1 MPAKHDHNVPCS
13 VNRVLPDVVDHGLVN
28 FGALVMMTY
37 EPGYLAAAT
46 LLAGAIGLEGRL
58 YGRRWA
64 LFAGFAAMSAG
75 YGLVVANGVFAPR
88 GLGIPEGAFGPAAA
102 ICFAGV
108 ALLEWLL
115 PRRGDRANHFV
126 ALVFGVGAAAQESAI
141 LVAGF
146 MQMLALFVARA
157 EQGGEEVIGS
167 VEFTQCQA
175 EMDGALEDAL
185 APARIHASDA
195 VLRA

>member
-1 MPAKHDHNVPCS
+1 
-13 VNRVLPDVVDHGLVN
+13 
-28 FGALVMMTY
+28 MMTY

-58 YGRRWA
+58 YGRRWSF
-64 LFAGFAAMSAG
+64 FAGFAAMSAG
-75 YGLVVANGVFAPR
+75 YGLVAANGVFAPR

-157 EQGGEEVIGS
+157 EPG
-167 VEFTQCQA
+167 VEQVVDGVELAQCQA
-175 EMDGALEDAL
+175 EMDGGCGDAL
-185 APARIHASDA
+185 AQARIRASGA
-195 VLRA
+195 ALRA